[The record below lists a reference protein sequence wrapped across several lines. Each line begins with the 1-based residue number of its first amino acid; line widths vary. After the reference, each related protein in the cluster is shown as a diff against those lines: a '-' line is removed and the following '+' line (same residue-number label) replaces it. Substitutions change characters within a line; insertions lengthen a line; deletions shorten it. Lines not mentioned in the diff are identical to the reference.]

1 MKKLKNPSVT
11 YGDIS
16 LSRETNDSSALSGI
30 SSMRGDYFAKPPL
43 QRRWQAVGLTVES
56 RANDVRPYNVPFPKR
71 VNNSS
76 ALPGISSMRGDNGKA
91 SSLEEVASRRL
102 DGGVSGERCS
112 PLQCA
117 FSKKGEQLLCPV
129 GHLLYERR
137 LFRKASSLEEVA
149 GRRLDSGVSG
159 RTMFAPTMCLFQKG
173 EQLLCPVGHL
183 LYERRL
189 FCKASSFRGG
199 GKPQA

>member
-1 MKKLKNPSVT
+1 VT
-11 YGDIS
+11 S
-16 LSRETNDSSALSGI
+16 PFSRETNDSSALSGI

-137 LFRKASSLEEVA
+137 LF
-149 GRRLDSGVSG
+149 
-159 RTMFAPTMCLFQKG
+159 
-173 EQLLCPVGHL
+173 
-183 LYERRL
+183 
-189 FCKASSFRGG
+189 CKASSFRGG